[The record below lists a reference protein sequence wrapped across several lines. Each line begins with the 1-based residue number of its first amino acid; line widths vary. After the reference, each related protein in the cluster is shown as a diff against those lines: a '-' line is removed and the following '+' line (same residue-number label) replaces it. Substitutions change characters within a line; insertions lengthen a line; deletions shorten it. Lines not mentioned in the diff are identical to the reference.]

1 MDSVDLEAA
10 QERIKVYFDALLRG
24 DSAAYADQWVY
35 PACVYS
41 MGRWWAMADREAC
54 VVTNEGYQREAIAR
68 GMIGGRLLEMSARAE
83 GRDTAWVDVRFSRE
97 GSAGQ
102 VIDEIRAACL
112 VVRDGQLWRV
122 AVCVLRD

>member
-10 QERIKVYFDALLRG
+10 QERIKAYFDAFLRS
-24 DSAAYADQWVY
+24 DSAAYAEQWVY

-41 MGRWWAMADREAC
+41 RGRWWAMADPEAC
-54 VVTNEGYQREAIAR
+54 VVANAGYQREAMAR
-68 GMIGGRLLEMSARAE
+68 GMVGGRLLELSARAE
-83 GRDTAWVDVRFSRE
+83 GRDTVWVDARFSRE
-97 GSAGQ
+97 GAAGQ

-112 VVRDGQLWRV
+112 VVRDGQSWRV